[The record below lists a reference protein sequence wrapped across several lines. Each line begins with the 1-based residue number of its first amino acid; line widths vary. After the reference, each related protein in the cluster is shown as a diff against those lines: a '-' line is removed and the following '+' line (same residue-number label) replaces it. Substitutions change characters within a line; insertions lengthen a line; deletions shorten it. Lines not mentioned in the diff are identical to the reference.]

1 MFSSLQ
7 AANALYGRR
16 FLDLYAGSGAIGLEA
31 VSRGAAHVLLVE
43 SDPVAARVIRENVA
57 LLSAQRTAV
66 ISAGKV
72 STTLAGGP
80 IGGGYDV
87 VFADPPYA
95 TSDDEITAMLTAL
108 VDREWLVPGA
118 TVIIERSKR
127 SPEPRWV
134 EGVTADRSRRYG
146 EAMLWYGRRS

>member
-1 MFSSLQ
+1 
-7 AANALYGRR
+7 
-16 FLDLYAGSGAIGLEA
+16 
-31 VSRGAAHVLLVE
+31 
-43 SDPVAARVIRENVA
+43 VAARVIRENVA
-57 LLSAQRTAV
+57 LLSAGRTAT

-95 TSDDEITAMLTAL
+95 TAEDEITAMLAAL
-108 VDREWLVPGA
+108 VAKDWLAPAA

-127 SPEPRWV
+127 APEPSWV
-134 EGVTADRSRRYG
+134 DGVTGDRSRRYG